1 MNGLAPGYIFREKQ
15 RGAPF
20 YDCSDDQGIPKGIL
34 MPGMQFNGFRYRIP
48 VIDDNFSPQQVAYN
62 IFRHIQ
68 GQGLRDLRYT
78 LFPWRNKKAES

>member
-1 MNGLAPGYIFREKQ
+1 
-15 RGAPF
+15 
-20 YDCSDDQGIPKGIL
+20 